1 LENRRLVESIAVSAN
16 GVAKITEQELRDIF
30 ARASRPD
37 LMWTG
42 APWRRCSA
50 GSMNSRSP
58 WSEPKIRTGPPGR
71 STAPNSK

>member
-37 LMWTG
+37 L
-42 APWRRCSA
+42 
-50 GSMNSRSP
+50 
-58 WSEPKIRTGPPGR
+58 
-71 STAPNSK
+71 